1 MTKDLDLAEPRV
13 AGKWPCHGRCPWP
26 DVAMRDPMVTYM
38 DYLGESGEKLLALAE
53 LGLSVPKGSLTNLT
67 DDGWHHMR
75 ILR

>member
-1 MTKDLDLAEPRV
+1 MTKDLDLSEPRV
-13 AGKWPCHGRCPWP
+13 TGKWPCHGRCPWP
-26 DVAMRDPMVTYM
+26 DAEMRNPMTTYM
-38 DYLGESGEKLLALAE
+38 DYLGESGEKLLSLIE